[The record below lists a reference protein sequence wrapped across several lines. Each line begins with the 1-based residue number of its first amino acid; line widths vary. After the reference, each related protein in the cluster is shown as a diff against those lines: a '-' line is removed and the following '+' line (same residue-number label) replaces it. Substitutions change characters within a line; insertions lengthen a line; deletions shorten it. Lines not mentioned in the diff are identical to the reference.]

1 MPLFWLGGPGSILLI
16 LAAAF
21 AFYAQ
26 NLVSANY
33 ARYSR
38 IANRRGLTGGELAS
52 ELLRRRGIHDVGVEP
67 IAGRLTDHY
76 DPRVRKVRLSQEI
89 YYGRSLAALG
99 IAAHET
105 GHALQH
111 QEQYTWLAVRNSI
124 VPVVQFG
131 SQLAFPLLLFGLL
144 FSAPALMDIGILLFV
159 GAVVFQLITL
169 PVEFNA
175 SQRAV
180 AMLSQGGYLAHDEI
194 QPVKNVLRAAALTY
208 VAAAAAALAQ
218 LARLLLLRNS
228 RRD

>member
-1 MPLFWLGGPGSILLI
+1 MR
-16 LAAAF
+16 
-21 AFYAQ
+21 YAQ

-38 IANRRGLTGGELAS
+38 IANRRGLTGGGWPAS
-52 ELLRRRGIHDVGVEP
+52 CSGASIHDVGVEP

-144 FSAPALMDIGILLFV
+144 FSAPSLMDIGILLFV

-194 QPVKNVLRAAALTY
+194 QPVKTCCG
-208 VAAAAAALAQ
+208 Q
-218 LARLLLLRNS
+218 PP
-228 RRD
+228 